1 MRAFAVYYVTLVV
14 LAVGF
19 LLFLVTAGQVVTRS
33 PGV

>member
-1 MRAFAVYYVTLVV
+1 VTLVV